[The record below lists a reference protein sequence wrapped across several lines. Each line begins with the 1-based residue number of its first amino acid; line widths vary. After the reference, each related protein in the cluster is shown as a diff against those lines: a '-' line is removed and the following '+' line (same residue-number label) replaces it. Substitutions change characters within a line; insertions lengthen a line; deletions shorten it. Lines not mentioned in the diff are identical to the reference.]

1 MRIAH
6 ISDLH
11 FGTHVPELVDGLA
24 RRLDELAP
32 DLIIASGDF
41 TMAGRHHEFEQA
53 AAFLKRL
60 RAPVL
65 AVPGN
70 HDVPVYNLGER
81 FTRPFARFRRYLG
94 DITAMS
100 HVQDGACI
108 LGVNSARPWDLSLNW
123 SHGRLSN
130 RRVRITDRFFARHP
144 EAPFRAMV
152 IHHPFYVPEEFPGF
166 RTIGNGDAMM
176 RVLAERGVQ
185 AVFAGH
191 LHAQFVKSREIALG
205 DGPRSVVVMQVAS
218 ATSTRHRNQ
227 PNAFNLVEAD
237 GFGAVVTA
245 QTWTDTAFVAGDEKR
260 IEWARAASPVKSVDD
275 QAAGAATVAQTARP
289 VNVTPVVPGAQPRS

>member
-11 FGTHVPELVDGLA
+11 FGTHVPEIVTGLA
-24 RRLDELAP
+24 RRLDELEP

-53 AAFLKRL
+53 AGFLGRL

-81 FTRPFARFRRYLG
+81 FARPFARFRRYLS
-94 DITAMS
+94 DITAT
-100 HVQDGACI
+100 HFVDGHACI
-108 LGVNSARPWDLSLNW
+108 LGVNSARPWDLSFNW
-123 SHGRLSN
+123 SHGHLSN
-130 RRVRITDRFFARHP
+130 RRVRITDRFFGRHP
-144 EAPFRAMV
+144 GAAFRALV

-176 RVLAERGVQ
+176 RVLAQRGVQ

-191 LHAQFVKSREIALG
+191 LHAQFVVSREIALG

-237 GFGAVVTA
+237 GVGATVTG
-245 QTWTDTAFVAGDEKR
+245 QTWEGTAFIDGEAKR
-260 IEWARAASPVKSVDD
+260 IEWARAAGPAPAPSPDD
-275 QAAGAATVAQTARP
+275 PAAQTVAGSARAVNATAVSP
-289 VNVTPVVPGAQPRS
+289 EP

>member
-11 FGTHVPELVDGLA
+11 FGTHVPELVEGLA
-24 RRLDELAP
+24 VRLEELSP

-41 TMAGRHHEFEQA
+41 TMAGRHHEFAQA
-53 AAFLKRL
+53 AAFLRRL

-70 HDVPVYNLGER
+70 HDVPVYNLAER
-81 FTRPFARFRRYLG
+81 FTRPFARFRHYLS
-94 DITAMS
+94 DITTTN
-100 HVQDGACI
+100 HIGGGACV
-108 LGVNSARPWDLSLNW
+108 LGVNSARPWDLSFNW
-123 SHGRLSN
+123 SHGHLSN
-130 RRVRITDRFFARHP
+130 RRVRITDRFFARHQ
-144 EAPFRAMV
+144 EVPFRALV

-176 RVLAERGVQ
+176 RVLAQRGVQ

-191 LHAQFVKSREIALG
+191 LHAQFVVSREIALG

-218 ATSTRHRNQ
+218 VTSTRHRNQ
-227 PNAFNLVEAD
+227 TNAFNLVEAD
-237 GFGAVVTA
+237 GSGAVITA
-245 QTWTDTAFVAGDEKR
+245 QAWSGSAYAPGEAKR
-260 IEWARAASPVKSVDD
+260 IEW
-275 QAAGAATVAQTARP
+275 GAAAAPPRQEAAAETGVAPATIAETARP
-289 VNVTPVVPGAQPRS
+289 VVATEPHA

>member
-11 FGTHVPELVDGLA
+11 FGTHIPELVAGLGT
-24 RRLDELAP
+24 RLEVLSP

-41 TMAGRHHEFEQA
+41 TMAGRHEEFEQA
-53 AAFLKRL
+53 AEFLRGL
-60 RAPVL
+60 RSPVL

-70 HDVPVYNLGER
+70 HDVPVYNVAER
-81 FTRPFARFRRYLG
+81 FTRPFARFRRYLSG
-94 DITAMS
+94 ITTMN
-100 HVQDGACI
+100 HVGGGACV
-108 LGVNSARPWDLSLNW
+108 LGVNSARPWDLSFNW
-123 SHGRLSN
+123 SHGHISN
-130 RRVRITDRFFARHP
+130 RRVRITDRFFARHQ
-144 EAPFRAMV
+144 AVPFRALV

-176 RVLAERGVQ
+176 RVLAQRGVQ

-191 LHAQFVKSREIALG
+191 LHAQFVVSREIALG

-218 ATSTRHRNQ
+218 VTSTRHRNQ

-237 GFGAVVTA
+237 GEGATITA
-245 QTWTDTAFVAGDEKR
+245 QTWEGREYAPGEPKR
-260 IEWARAASPVKSVDD
+260 IEWRGAGLPATTDGPRETS
-275 QAAGAATVAQTARP
+275 GAAATIAHTARP
-289 VNVTPVVPGAQPRS
+289 VATVDPRA